1 MLNNI
6 EYKEVIKKI
15 KAKSHEEFMEYIA
28 CPYITDTGRQL
39 LYDRFGRNKIAWWNK
54 NKTIAAISLHCF
66 MSEKTV
72 QRETKRILSIIETSD
87 KLSSK
92 KTELRFGL
100 EDWKKAS

>member
-1 MLNNI
+1 MTH
-6 EYKEVIKKI
+6 K
-15 KAKSHEEFMEYIA
+15 EFMEYLA
-28 CPYITDTGRQL
+28 CPYINDTDRQL

-87 KLSSK
+87 KMSSK
-92 KTELRFGL
+92 KTELQFGL
-100 EDWKKAS
+100 KDWKKAS